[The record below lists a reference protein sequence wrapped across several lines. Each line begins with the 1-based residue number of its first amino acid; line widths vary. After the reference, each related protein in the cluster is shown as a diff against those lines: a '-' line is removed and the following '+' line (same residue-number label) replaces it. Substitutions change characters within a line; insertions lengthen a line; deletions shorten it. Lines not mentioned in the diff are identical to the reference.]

1 MAQKNVFLKRLEI
14 IETLGAATVIAAD
27 KTGTLTKNDMTCS
40 DLWYNSQYTSGMP
53 DVRQSTV
60 SKKRQKNS
68 SVSSTESS
76 VIDLFDEPLPILLRA
91 MCLCNKAKMQMVD
104 DAYEVDAPAPQEQAQ
119 SGLSNDA
126 PVIQLNP
133 DEKINGV
140 ASHIKYKFDVKV
152 PKN

>member
-40 DLWYNSQYTSGMP
+40 DLWYNSQYTTGMP

-60 SKKRQKNS
+60 AKRRQKNNS
-68 SVSSTESS
+68 MSSTASS
-76 VIDLFDEPLPILLRA
+76 FIDLLDDPLPMLLRA

-104 DAYEVDAPAPQEQAQ
+104 DAYEVDDPPLQQQPE
-119 SGLSNDA
+119 GELNNDE
-126 PVIQLNP
+126 PVIRLNP
-133 DEKINGV
+133 NGNIDGV
-140 ASHIKYKFDVKV
+140 PSHIRYSFDVKV
-152 PKN
+152 SA